1 MEKILI
7 LLLVLPSLLFSQQSQ
22 ENVPI
27 LPFTMIE
34 IAPVYPGCD
43 KGSND
48 KKRKCMS
55 EKIAKFVA
63 KEFDAG
69 CASGLGSYGIYGRQR
84 ISVIFKIDTLGRATE
99 IRARAAHLKLEREAI
114 RVINMLPVMKPGT
127 QDGKKVIVPYSLP
140 IVFQVGD

>member
-7 LLLVLPSLLFSQQSQ
+7 LLLVLPSLLFSQQSK
-22 ENVPI
+22 ENVDVVPFAKIENAPI
-27 LPFTMIE
+27 
-34 IAPVYPGCD
+34 YPGCD
-43 KGSND
+43 KSSNE

-114 RVINMLPVMKPGT
+114 RVINMLPILKPGT

>member
-34 IAPVYPGCD
+34 NAPVYPGCD
-43 KGSND
+43 KGSNE

-69 CASGLGSYGIYGRQR
+69 CASGLGSFGIYGRQR

>member
-1 MEKILI
+1 
-7 LLLVLPSLLFSQQSQ
+7 
-22 ENVPI
+22 
-27 LPFTMIE
+27 MIE

-43 KGSND
+43 KGSNE

-114 RVINMLPVMKPGT
+114 RVINMFPVMKPGT

>member
-1 MEKILI
+1 MISVYSENGKDINI
-7 LLLVLPSLLFSQQSQ
+7 VIGFAKPSF
-22 ENVPI
+22 
-27 LPFTMIE
+27 FTTK
-34 IAPVYPGCD
+34 P
-43 KGSND
+43 
-48 KKRKCMS
+48 RKCMS
-55 EKIAKFVA
+55 EKVAKFVA

-69 CASGLGSYGIYGRQR
+69 CGSGLGSYGIYGRQR

>member
-34 IAPVYPGCD
+34 NAPVYPGCD
-43 KGSND
+43 KGSNE

-69 CASGLGSYGIYGRQR
+69 CASGLGSYGIYERQR

-127 QDGKKVIVPYSLP
+127 QDGKK
-140 IVFQVGD
+140 

>member
-34 IAPVYPGCD
+34 NAPVYPGCD
-43 KGSND
+43 KGSNE

-84 ISVIFKIDTLGRATE
+84 ISVVFRIDTLGRATK

>member
-34 IAPVYPGCD
+34 NAPVYPGCD
-43 KGSND
+43 KGSNE

-69 CASGLGSYGIYGRQR
+69 CASGLGSYGIYERQR

-114 RVINMLPVMKPGT
+114 RVINMLPVMKPGI
-127 QDGKKVIVPYSLP
+127 QDGKKVIVPYALP

>member
-34 IAPVYPGCD
+34 NAPVYPGCD
-43 KGSND
+43 KGSNE
-48 KKRKCMS
+48 KKRKCLS

-114 RVINMLPVMKPGT
+114 RVVNMLPVMKPGT

>member
-1 MEKILI
+1 MGKTLM

-22 ENVPI
+22 ENVPM
-27 LPFTMIE
+27 LPFAMIE
-34 IAPVYPGCD
+34 NAPVYPGCD
-43 KGSND
+43 KGSNE

-114 RVINMLPVMKPGT
+114 RVINMLPVMKPGI
-127 QDGKKVIVPYSLP
+127 QDGKKVIVPYALP

>member
-34 IAPVYPGCD
+34 NAPVYPGCD
-43 KGSND
+43 KGSNE

-114 RVINMLPVMKPGT
+114 RVINMFPVMKPGT

>member
-34 IAPVYPGCD
+34 NAPVYPGCD
-43 KGSND
+43 KGSNE

-114 RVINMLPVMKPGT
+114 RVINMLPVMKPGA

>member
-34 IAPVYPGCD
+34 NAPVYPGCD
-43 KGSND
+43 KGSNE

-114 RVINMLPVMKPGT
+114 RVINMLPVMKPGI

>member
-34 IAPVYPGCD
+34 NAPVYTGCD
-43 KGSND
+43 KGSNE

-127 QDGKKVIVPYSLP
+127 QDGKK
-140 IVFQVGD
+140 

>member
-1 MEKILI
+1 MRKTLI

-34 IAPVYPGCD
+34 NAPVYPGCD
-43 KGSND
+43 KGSNE

-63 KEFDAG
+63 KEFNKSLAG
-69 CASGLGSYGIYGRQR
+69 KLGLTGRQR

-114 RVINMLPVMKPGT
+114 RVINMLPVMKPGI
-127 QDGKKVIVPYSLP
+127 QDGKKVIVPYALP